1 MRARE
6 SKAGWDGQQMH
17 PLEPADCGAVI
28 GQARAYS
35 EWHAPVVQ
43 LPGPLLVSK
52 LYFRYAAMNAGKSTA
67 LLQAAHNYEER
78 GMRVQLFT
86 AAHDDRGGVG
96 TIGSRLGIA
105 RSAATFGPDTEF
117 NADHLNAGSERRL
130 ACLLIDEAQF
140 LTLNQVRQLHRLAH
154 AHHLPVLC
162 WGLRSDF
169 RGDAFEGSAALLTL
183 ADEVEEMKSICACA
197 RKATMN
203 IRIDAHGRRV
213 QEGAQVEIGG
223 NERYRAV
230 CPACF
235 YADDAVPGSAP
246 GLFG

>member
-1 MRARE
+1 
-6 SKAGWDGQQMH
+6 
-17 PLEPADCGAVI
+17 
-28 GQARAYS
+28 
-35 EWHAPVVQ
+35 
-43 LPGPLLVSK
+43 
-52 LYFRYAAMNAGKSTA
+52 
-67 LLQAAHNYEER
+67 
-78 GMRVQLFT
+78 MRVLLSP
-86 AAHDDRGGVG
+86 AANDHRAGNGQ
-96 TIGSRLGIA
+96 IGWRLGITRPA
-105 RSAATFGPDTEF
+105 TTFGPDTEF
-117 NADHLNAGSERRL
+117 GAAHLQALAGAPV

-140 LTLNQVRQLHRLAH
+140 LRSAQVRQLHRLAH
-154 AHHLPVLC
+154 VDHVPVIC

-169 RGDAFEGSAALLTL
+169 RGEAFEGSAALLTL

-203 IRIDAHGRRV
+203 IRIDGQGRRV

-235 YADDAVPGSAP
+235 YADIDAGAVAP